1 MSTTVI
7 LGIVIVVLLV
17 IIIMLLLSSSGNS
30 SSNKELPPPA
40 EQQFNTTFSP
50 NTALNQTAPLVKGKK
65 KDKPAPFI
73 NEEQLAE
80 AGKDETFLPQT
91 TSNANLE
98 TEDED
103 GDALTKSE

>member
-17 IIIMLLLSSSGNS
+17 IIIMLLLSGSGNS
-30 SSNKELPPPA
+30 NANKELPPPA
-40 EQQFNTTFSP
+40 EQQFNTTFTP

-103 GDALTKSE
+103 GDALTKS